1 MRAVLAAAMLTC
13 VIVSP
18 AAADPA
24 PRPAGAMV
32 TDDCALAR
40 KAGKTCVLDVPA
52 EAVDGRTP
60 VADDVAVRLIR
71 FGTARSLIRLRRDFV
86 PEIVKAADDL

>member
-1 MRAVLAAAMLTC
+1 MRVLALAMIS
-13 VIVSP
+13 VILPLS

-24 PRPAGAMV
+24 PRPAGKLV

-40 KAGKTCVLDVPA
+40 KAGKTCVLELTAEDVGGKTAVA
-52 EAVDGRTP
+52 EDIAL
-60 VADDVAVRLIR
+60 RLIQ
-71 FGTARSLIRLRRDFV
+71 FGTARSLIRIRHDFV